1 MGDETVGSDP
11 IGAMLGHVVK
21 AMVDHPN
28 WVRVSHSGDASSDA
42 YEVVVDNADLG
53 KVIGKQ
59 GRVANSLRMVAK
71 AVAEKRERRIYV
83 DFTS

>member
-1 MGDETVGSDP
+1 MTDEAAGGDPVGS
-11 IGAMLGHVVK
+11 MLGHVVK

-28 WVRVSHSGDASSDA
+28 WVRVNHNADSSSDA
-42 YEVVVDNADLG
+42 YEVVVDSADLG

-59 GRVANSLRMVAK
+59 GRVANALRTVAK
-71 AVAEKRERRIYV
+71 AVAEPRDRRIYV